1 MLLIHI
7 NTIYIYI
14 YIYTY
19 YIYTSIIF
27 NDINTLDSTTP
38 CHHPPTGI
46 LSHHSP
52 TGAAG
57 AQLCWP
63 RHGWLWF
70 QSLGKNAGYVLVNN
84 IAIYIYNTCIIY
96 NTYIYIYI
104 HINICTN
111 IKQKNYIYIAIKHCH
126 LYIVEF
132 AVFNCVYLLNM
143 GIFHMFVYQRVSILW
158 WGYLLEPQL
167 IGSRLVRSLL
177 SILGSWWFT
186 PGSTQFSVLGSTCW
200 TCALMTWATHESWT
214 QWRKS
219 HLSITLENW
228 RLGTW
233 KFPLLVGGLEH
244 FFIFH
249 HIWDN
254 PSHWLIFFKMDK
266 TTNQIDLSQKKC
278 AQGNNWLESSA
289 VGSLTIGWG
298 SFFLACVLASQ

>member
-1 MLLIHI
+1 
-7 NTIYIYI
+7 
-14 YIYTY
+14 
-19 YIYTSIIF
+19 
-27 NDINTLDSTTP
+27 
-38 CHHPPTGI
+38 
-46 LSHHSP
+46 
-52 TGAAG
+52 
-57 AQLCWP
+57 
-63 RHGWLWF
+63 
-70 QSLGKNAGYVLVNN
+70 
-84 IAIYIYNTCIIY
+84 
-96 NTYIYIYI
+96 
-104 HINICTN
+104 
-111 IKQKNYIYIAIKHCH
+111 
-126 LYIVEF
+126 
-132 AVFNCVYLLNM
+132 M